1 VKEELLYKELTYQI
15 NGAAMEVHQV
25 LGSGFLESVYQ
36 AALEVELSLRKIP
49 FQRQVEMQVTYK
61 DQNVGHFRLDLLVD
75 QKVVVELKAQESL
88 GEAEEG
94 QILNYLRGTGMRV
107 GLLLNFGASSLQHK
121 RFIV

>member
-1 VKEELLYKELTYQI
+1 MKEELLYKELTYQI
-15 NGAAMEVHQV
+15 IGAAMEVHQV

-49 FQRQVEMQVTYK
+49 FQRQVEMQVIYK

-75 QKVVVELKAQESL
+75 QKVLVEWKAQESL

-94 QILNYLRGTGMRV
+94 QILNYLRGTGVRV